1 MNSASVSDSRPVREI
16 YDLGDQPP
24 LGVVPE
30 KMHAFCV
37 RQERFGEPKEAWQ
50 REIIPVPNIGS
61 KDVLVYTMATGINYN
76 NVWAA
81 LGYPV
86 DVIAD
91 RQKKGEPEDFHAGG
105 SDCAGIVWAVG
116 SEVTQIKVGDEV
128 VVHSGRQPICG
139 GGQISGACPVA
150 AAEAGQAFAEGG
162 DKLLL
167 VAARIFQHDGIKL
180 DRLAVGSVDQ
190 GVSQLKWVDFLQCVP
205 YRPEVAK

>member
-91 RQKKGEPEDFHAGG
+91 RQKRASLKISTQEVVIARGSSGQWVQRSPKSRLVMKSSSIPGG
-105 SDCAGIVWAVG
+105 GRRMIHGCSQEKTRCWLHRRGSGGIRPTTAGIA
-116 SEVTQIKVGDEV
+116 S
-128 VVHSGRQPICG
+128 SP
-139 GGQISGACPVA
+139 
-150 AAEAGQAFAEGG
+150 
-162 DKLLL
+162 KLN
-167 VAARIFQHDGIKL
+167 HTN
-180 DRLAVGSVDQ
+180 
-190 GVSQLKWVDFLQCVP
+190 VSPNLH
-205 YRPEVAK
+205 A